1 MDRVRVLATEVTL
14 SSAVN
19 LSKATAV
26 RVVNDTNATIVL
38 VLDDGPVATVSQAGD
53 SQYVALG
60 SRNVSVRSGE
70 TVYIEKDA
78 LETINGAGLKC
89 TKVARQ

>member
-14 SSAVN
+14 SAATN

-26 RVVNDTNATIVL
+26 RVVNDTSGTILL
-38 VLDDGPVATVSQAGD
+38 VVDDAAVVTERNTGD

-60 SRNVSVRSGE
+60 SRNVSIEAGGVL
-70 TVYIEKDA
+70 YLEKDP
-78 LETINGAGLKC
+78 LETIDGAGLKC

>member
-14 SSAVN
+14 SAATN

-26 RVVNDTNATIVL
+26 RVVNDTAATIVL
-38 VLDDGPVATVSQAGD
+38 IIEDSAVVTARNTGD

-60 SRNVSVRSGE
+60 SRNVSIEAGGVL
-70 TVYIEKDA
+70 YLEKDA
-78 LETINGAGLKC
+78 LETIDGAGLKC

>member
-1 MDRVRVLATEVTL
+1 MATEVTL
-14 SSAVN
+14 SAATN

-38 VLDDGPVATVSQAGD
+38 VLDDAPVVTERGGFD
-53 SQYVALG
+53 KYVALG
-60 SRNVSVRSGE
+60 ARNASIRGGE
-70 TVYIEKDA
+70 TVYIEKDP
-78 LETINGAGLKC
+78 LETIDGTGLKC

>member
-1 MDRVRVLATEVTL
+1 MDRVRVLATEVEL
-14 SSAVN
+14 SAATN

-26 RVVNDTNATIVL
+26 RVVNDTTATIVL
-38 VLDDGPVATVSQAGD
+38 VVDDGPVVTERGGSD
-53 SQYVALG
+53 KYVALG
-60 SRNVSVRSGE
+60 VRSISVEAGGSLFL
-70 TVYIEKDA
+70 EKDP

>member
-1 MDRVRVLATEVTL
+1 MDRVRVMAAEVTL

-38 VLDDGPVATVSQAGD
+38 TIDDAAVVSARGD
-53 SQYVALG
+53 STKYVPLG
-60 SRNVSVRSGE
+60 SRTVSIEAGGVM
-70 TVYIEKDA
+70 YLEKDA
-78 LETINGAGLKC
+78 LETIDGNGLKC

>member
-14 SSAVN
+14 SAATN

-26 RVVNDTNATIVL
+26 RVVNDTAATIVL
-38 VLDDGPVATVSQAGD
+38 IIEDSAVVTARNTGD
-53 SQYVALG
+53 SQYVALS
-60 SRNVSVRSGE
+60 SRNVSIEAGGVL
-70 TVYIEKDA
+70 YLEKDA
-78 LETINGAGLKC
+78 LETIDGAGLKC

>member
-14 SSAVN
+14 SAATN

-26 RVVNDTNATIVL
+26 RVVNDTAATIVL
-38 VLDDGPVATVSQAGD
+38 IVDDAAVVAERNTGD

-60 SRNVSVRSGE
+60 SRNVSIEAGGS
-70 TVYIEKDA
+70 IFLEKDP
-78 LETINGAGLKC
+78 LETIDGVGLKC

>member
-1 MDRVRVLATEVTL
+1 MATEVTL
-14 SSAVN
+14 SSATN

-38 VLDDGPVATVSQAGD
+38 VVDDAAVVSARGD
-53 SQYVALG
+53 GTKYVALG
-60 SRNVSVRSGE
+60 SRNASIEAGGVL
-70 TVYIEKDA
+70 YLEKDP
-78 LETINGAGLKC
+78 LETIDGSGLKC

>member
-1 MDRVRVLATEVTL
+1 MATEVTL
-14 SSAVN
+14 SAATN

-38 VLDDGPVATVSQAGD
+38 VVDDAAVVTARGDATK
-53 SQYVALG
+53 YVALG
-60 SRNVSVRSGE
+60 SRNVSIEAGGVL
-70 TVYIEKDA
+70 YLEKDA
-78 LETINGAGLKC
+78 LETIDGNGLKC

>member
-14 SSAVN
+14 SAATN

-26 RVVNDTNATIVL
+26 RVVNDTSGTIVL
-38 VLDDGPVATVSQAGD
+38 IIDDAAVVTARGGAD
-53 SQYVALG
+53 KYVALG
-60 SRNVSVRSGE
+60 SRNASIRSGE
-70 TVYIEKDA
+70 SVYIEKDA
-78 LETINGAGLKC
+78 LETIDGAGLKC

>member
-14 SSAVN
+14 SAATN

-26 RVVNDTNATIVL
+26 RVVNDTAATIVL
-38 VLDDGPVATVSQAGD
+38 IIEDSAVVTARNTGD

-60 SRNVSVRSGE
+60 SRNVSIEAGGVL
-70 TVYIEKDA
+70 YLEKDA
-78 LETINGAGLKC
+78 LETIDGSGLKC

>member
-1 MDRVRVLATEVTL
+1 MDKVRVLATEVTL
-14 SSAVN
+14 SAAIN

-26 RVVNDTNATIVL
+26 RVVNDTNATISL
-38 VLDDGPVATVSQAGD
+38 TLDDAAVVTARGNSTK
-53 SQYVALG
+53 YVALG
-60 SRNVSVRSGE
+60 SRSVSIRGGE

-78 LETINGAGLKC
+78 LETIDGAGLKC

>member
-14 SSAVN
+14 SSATN

-38 VLDDGPVATVSQAGD
+38 VLDDAAVVSARGD
-53 SQYVALG
+53 GTKYVALG
-60 SRNVSVRSGE
+60 SRNASIRSGE
-70 TVYIEKDA
+70 SVYIEKDA
-78 LETINGAGLKC
+78 LETIDGSGLKC

>member
-1 MDRVRVLATEVTL
+1 MDRVRVMATEVTL
-14 SSAVN
+14 SAATN

-38 VLDDGPVATVSQAGD
+38 VIDDGPVVTERGD
-53 SQYVALG
+53 STKYVALG
-60 SRNVSVRSGE
+60 SRNASIRSGE
-70 TVYIEKDA
+70 SVYIEKDP
-78 LETINGAGLKC
+78 LETIDGTGLKC

>member
-14 SSAVN
+14 SAATN

-26 RVVNDTNATIVL
+26 RVVNDTGATIVL
-38 VLDDGPVATVSQAGD
+38 IIDDAAVVTARQTGD

-60 SRNVSVRSGE
+60 SRNVSIRGGE
-70 TVYIEKDA
+70 SVYIEKDA
-78 LETINGAGLKC
+78 LETIDGAGLKC

>member
-14 SSAVN
+14 GAATN

-26 RVVNDTNATIVL
+26 RVVNDTNATIILIV
-38 VLDDGPVATVSQAGD
+38 DDAAVVAERNTGD

-60 SRNVSVRSGE
+60 SRNVSIEAGGVL
-70 TVYIEKDA
+70 YLEKDP
-78 LETINGAGLKC
+78 LETIDGSGLKC

>member
-14 SSAVN
+14 SAPTN

-26 RVVNDTNATIVL
+26 RVVNDTSGTIVL
-38 VLDDGPVATVSQAGD
+38 IIDDAAVVTARGGAD
-53 SQYVALG
+53 KYVALG
-60 SRNVSVRSGE
+60 SRNVSIEAGGVM
-70 TVYIEKDA
+70 YLEKDA
-78 LETINGAGLKC
+78 LETIDGAGLKC

>member
-14 SSAVN
+14 SAATN

-26 RVVNDTNATIVL
+26 RVVNDSNATIVL
-38 VLDDGPVATVSQAGD
+38 VIDDGPVATVRQSGD

-60 SRNVSVRSGE
+60 SRNASIRSGE
-70 TVYIEKDA
+70 SVYIEKDA
-78 LETINGAGLKC
+78 LETIDGTGLKC

>member
-1 MDRVRVLATEVTL
+1 MATEVTL
-14 SSAVN
+14 SAATN

-38 VLDDGPVATVSQAGD
+38 VLDDAPVVTERGGLD
-53 SQYVALG
+53 KYVALG
-60 SRNVSVRSGE
+60 ARNASIRGGE
-70 TVYIEKDA
+70 TVYIEKDP
-78 LETINGAGLKC
+78 LETIDGTGLKC

>member
-14 SSAVN
+14 SSATN

-38 VLDDGPVATVSQAGD
+38 VVDDAAVVSARGD
-53 SQYVALG
+53 GTKYVALG
-60 SRNVSVRSGE
+60 SRNASIRSGE
-70 TVYIEKDA
+70 SVYIEKDA
-78 LETINGAGLKC
+78 LETIDGSGLKC

>member
-1 MDRVRVLATEVTL
+1 MDRVRVMAAEVTL
-14 SSAVN
+14 SGATN

-38 VLDDGPVATVSQAGD
+38 TIDDAAVVSARGD
-53 SQYVALG
+53 GTKYVALG
-60 SRNVSVRSGE
+60 SRTVSVESGG
-70 TVYIEKDA
+70 VMYLEKDA
-78 LETINGAGLKC
+78 LETIDGNGLKC

>member
-1 MDRVRVLATEVTL
+1 MATEVTL
-14 SSAVN
+14 SGATN

-38 VLDDGPVATVSQAGD
+38 VVDDAAVVSARGGAD
-53 SQYVALG
+53 KYVALG
-60 SRNVSVRSGE
+60 SRNVSIEAGGVL
-70 TVYIEKDA
+70 YLEKDA
-78 LETINGAGLKC
+78 LETIDGSGLKC

>member
-14 SSAVN
+14 SVATN
-19 LSKATAV
+19 LGNATAV
-26 RVVNDTNATIVL
+26 RVVNDTAATIVL
-38 VLDDGPVATVSQAGD
+38 TVDDGPVAAVRNTGD

-60 SRNVSVRSGE
+60 VRNVSIEAGGVL
-70 TVYIEKDA
+70 YLEKDS
-78 LETINGAGLKC
+78 LETIAGAGLKC

>member
-14 SSAVN
+14 SAATN

-26 RVVNDTNATIVL
+26 RVVNDTAATIVL
-38 VLDDGPVATVSQAGD
+38 VVDDAAVVTARNTGD

-60 SRNVSVRSGE
+60 SRNVSIEAGGVL
-70 TVYIEKDA
+70 YLEKDA
-78 LETINGAGLKC
+78 LETIDGSGLKC

>member
-1 MDRVRVLATEVTL
+1 MDRVRVLAAEVTL
-14 SSAVN
+14 SGATN

-26 RVVNDTNATIVL
+26 RVVNDANATIVL
-38 VLDDGPVATVSQAGD
+38 TIDDGPVATVRQAGD

-60 SRNVSVRSGE
+60 ARTVSIEAGGVM
-70 TVYIEKDA
+70 YLEKDA
-78 LETINGAGLKC
+78 LETINGSGLKC